1 MAGSDLYTGSLDLLI
16 LKAVSWGPLHGYAV
30 GRWIRTSTE
39 DILTVQEGALYP
51 ALHRL
56 ERKGYL
62 EEEWGLTDTNREA
75 KFYKLSRSGRKQLE
89 AELVR
94 WRRYARVMA
103 SALGSA
109 RPQGAV

>member
-16 LKAVSWGPLHGYAV
+16 LKAVSWGPLHGYAI
-30 GRWIRTSTE
+30 GRWIRQTTE
-39 DILTVQEGALYP
+39 EALAVQEGALYP

-56 ERKGYL
+56 ERQGFL

-75 KFYKLSRSGRKQLE
+75 KFYQLSRTGRKQLQN
-89 AELVR
+89 ELVR

-103 SALGSA
+103 AALDAA
-109 RPQGAV
+109 RP